1 MKEVRELQAATEAR
15 NAARS
20 ALSATS
26 RKLRGRLAPRLI
38 VADLAELVAAR
49 AGSVLLKRGIT
60 KRRRVTAAVGGAAA
74 IAGAIVLRAAHRT
87 AAKKTG
93 DLPLE

>member
-1 MKEVRELQAATEAR
+1 VKEVRELRAATEAR
-15 NAARS
+15 DAART
-20 ALSATS
+20 ALTATS

-38 VADLAELVAAR
+38 VADLAEMLAAR

-74 IAGAIVLRAAHRT
+74 IAGAIVLRATHRT
-87 AAKKTG
+87 AAKKIG
-93 DLPLE
+93 DLPPE

>member
-1 MKEVRELQAATEAR
+1 MKEVGELQKATEAR
-15 NAARS
+15 DAART
-20 ALSATS
+20 ALTVTS
-26 RKLRGRLAPRLI
+26 GKLRGRLAPRLLI
-38 VADLAELVAAR
+38 ADLAEMLAAR

-60 KRRRVTAAVGGAAA
+60 KRQRVTAAVGGAAA

-93 DLPLE
+93 DLPIE

>member
-1 MKEVRELQAATEAR
+1 VKETRELQIATEER
-15 NAARS
+15 EAART
-20 ALSATS
+20 AMAATS

-38 VADLAELVAAR
+38 VADLAEILAAR

-60 KRRRVTAAVGGAAA
+60 KRRRLTAAVGGAAA

-93 DLPLE
+93 DLPPE